1 MLIRLQ
7 ILKKNNN
14 NKKKGHNKWESE
26 QNLKAQPYLI

>member
-7 ILKKNNN
+7 ILKKKEE
-14 NKKKGHNKWESE
+14 KKKGHNKWESE